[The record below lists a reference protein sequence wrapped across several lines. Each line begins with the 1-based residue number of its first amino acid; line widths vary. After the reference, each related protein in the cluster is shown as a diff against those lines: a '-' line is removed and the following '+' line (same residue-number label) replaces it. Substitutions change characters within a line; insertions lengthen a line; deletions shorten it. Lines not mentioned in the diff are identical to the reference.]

1 MRVLVAALLCV
12 AVGLALGRAATAQA
26 VSFGTDWK
34 AEAEHGGY
42 YQAIATD
49 IYRQHGLEVTVRQG
63 GPQVNH
69 AQLLAAGRLDFN
81 LAPNSFV
88 PLNFVSENIPMV
100 AVAAIFQK
108 DPSVL
113 IAHPDQG
120 NDTLAVLKGKPIM
133 IGSDTRIGSWIFL
146 KSKFGYTDDQIRPY
160 TFSVAPFLAEPKAV
174 QQGYLSSEPFT
185 IESQG
190 VKPVVLLLA
199 AGRLDFDL
207 APNSFVPLNFVSEN
221 IPMVAVAAIFQK
233 DPSVLI
239 AHQGQGNDTLAVLKG
254 KPIMIGSDTRI
265 GSWIF
270 LKSKFG
276 YTDDQIRPYTFSVAP
291 FLAEPK
297 AVQQGYLS
305 SEPFTIES
313 QGVEPV
319 VLLLAD
325 AGYSSYGSLIQTSDK
340 LARENPD
347 LVQRFV
353 DASIEGWYS
362 YLYGDP
368 AAGNALIKHDNSEMT
383 DALLAYGIAKIKQYG
398 IVDSGDAK
406 TNGIG
411 AMTEVRWR
419 DFFGTMSN
427 AGVYSKSLDFYKAF
441 TLQFVDKKVGMKP

>member
-1 MRVLVAALLCV
+1 MRVLIGAVLWAWASLVAS
-12 AVGLALGRAATAQA
+12 GATAA
-26 VSFGTDWK
+26 DTVSFGTDWK

-42 YQAIATD
+42 YQAIATG
-49 IYRQHGLEVTVRQG
+49 IYRQYELEVNLRQG

-88 PLNFVSENIPMV
+88 PLNFAHENIPMV

-113 IAHPDQG
+113 IAHPGQG
-120 NDTLAVLKGKPIM
+120 DDTLAALKGKPIM

-146 KSKFGYTDDQIRPY
+146 KSKFGYSDDQIRPY
-160 TFSVAPFLAEPKAV
+160 TFSVAPFLADPKAV

-199 AGRLDFDL
+199 
-207 APNSFVPLNFVSEN
+207 
-221 IPMVAVAAIFQK
+221 
-233 DPSVLI
+233 
-239 AHQGQGNDTLAVLKG
+239 
-254 KPIMIGSDTRI
+254 
-265 GSWIF
+265 
-270 LKSKFG
+270 
-276 YTDDQIRPYTFSVAP
+276 
-291 FLAEPK
+291 
-297 AVQQGYLS
+297 
-305 SEPFTIES
+305 
-313 QGVEPV
+313 
-319 VLLLAD
+319 D

-340 LARENPD
+340 LVRENPD

-368 AAGNALIKHDNSEMT
+368 APANALIKRDNPEMT
-383 DALLAYGIAKIKQYG
+383 DALLAYGIAKIKEYG

-406 TNGIG
+406 INGVG
-411 AMTEVRWR
+411 AMTEARWR
-419 DFFGTMSN
+419 DFFDTMAN
-427 AGVYSKSLDFYKAF
+427 AGVYPKDLDFRKAF
-441 TLQFVDKKVGMKP
+441 TLQFVNKKAGMRR